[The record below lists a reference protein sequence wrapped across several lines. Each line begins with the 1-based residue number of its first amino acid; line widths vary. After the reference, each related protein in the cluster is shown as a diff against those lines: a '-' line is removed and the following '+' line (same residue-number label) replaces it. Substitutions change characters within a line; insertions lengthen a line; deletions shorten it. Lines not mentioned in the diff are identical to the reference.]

1 MCSVDRFGIVQDN
14 GSTPLHPQRETGWAV
29 PSLLQ
34 VVGMA
39 HVSID
44 STAECNPPG
53 GGTLSA
59 ALSGRNPSVQLAVS
73 VLPSVQ
79 LPYSYLPVT
88 LIRSGI
94 VPLQV
99 GERRLPSDAACWV
112 GTRGGSIFQ
121 VAVAVAVV
129 LTSKAVMKT
138 SKCMIFCAIV

>member
-1 MCSVDRFGIVQDN
+1 MGRAFVITSRRN
-14 GSTPLHPQRETGWAV
+14 GSRQHRFHSRVQ
-29 PSLLQ
+29 
-34 VVGMA
+34 
-39 HVSID
+39 
-44 STAECNPPG
+44 PPG

-138 SKCMIFCAIV
+138 SKCIINDIKIRSLFNAAP